1 MTILESRLDNL
12 VYRMGFAST
21 RRAARQL
28 VNHGHIVVNGKVIDI
43 PSYLVQV
50 NDVIGLKESSKDL
63 VVVKNSLEA
72 TTAFVPFVEVDK
84 EKKEGK
90 FIRLPER
97 KEINQDI
104 NDALIVE
111 YYNRII

>member
-1 MTILESRLDNL
+1 
-12 VYRMGFAST
+12 MGFAST

-84 EKKEGK
+84 EQKEGK
-90 FIRLPER
+90 FTRRPER